1 MARPSCISLFARLPR
16 AGGEDC
22 ARIVTID
29 PPSRA
34 AAPAPLIFSAPHSG
48 RCYPRDFVRQSAL
61 SLDELRLSEDF
72 LADRLFAA
80 ASAHGGWRITAQRPR
95 AWLDLNRHRLE
106 LDPEVVEGPLPAD
119 ARTGTSRVKAGLGV
133 IPRIVSRGKTIHAR
147 KLTLREAQARLAEGY
162 DPYHAQLTALVRRQQ
177 RLFGQA
183 VLIDCHTMP
192 ASAARAMTPLAG
204 KRPHVILGDRDG
216 ESCSPLL
223 TDTLDYLFT
232 RAGLRVSRNRV
243 YSGGH
248 ITRHYGASGLGAHA
262 IQIEINRELYMR
274 PGCYEPT
281 ADFHDLQAIVTGI
294 VRELPARLT
303 PLWRPLHQAAE

>member
-22 ARIVTID
+22 SRIVTITAPRRTA
-29 PPSRA
+29 PPL
-34 AAPAPLIFSAPHSG
+34 PIVFNAPHSG
-48 RCYPRDFVRQSAL
+48 RCYPRQFVRQSAL
-61 SLDELRLSEDF
+61 PLEELRLSEDF

-80 ASAHGGWRITAQRPR
+80 ASVHGGWHVMAQRPR
-95 AWLDLNRHRLE
+95 AWLDLNRDRRE
-106 LDPEVVEGPLPAD
+106 LDPEVIEGPLPPD

-147 KLTLREAQARLAEGY
+147 KLGWQEASARLKEGY
-162 DPYHAQLTALVRRQQ
+162 DPYHA
-177 RLFGQA
+177 RLGSLIGHLQNRFGQA

-204 KRPHVILGDRDG
+204 KRPHIILGDRDG

-223 TDTLDYLFT
+223 TSTLDDLFT

-243 YSGGH
+243 YSGGY
-248 ITRHYGASGLGAHA
+248 ITRHYGACGLGAHA

-281 ADFHDLQAIVTGI
+281 ADFKRLQALISGI
-294 VRELPARLT
+294 IAQLPARLA
-303 PLWRPLHQAAE
+303 PLWGGISMAAE